1 MRRVV
6 LIVSVLAVAAGLLVL
21 VLGPEGRRAMLVGL
35 ADPVHGLDHFLALL
49 AVGVWAGRLRN
60 PDLWVLPAAFLAGMV
75 PGFVLAVDQTPIGLA
90 DILVHIV
97 VLGSLLSFVAAILI
111 PIRLP
116 TREAVSTVAMIGGC
130 HGYLHGHEVGS
141 GMAGWFGL
149 GALIGAAAL
158 LAAGAAVGLAAPRA
172 E

>member
-1 MRRVV
+1 M
-6 LIVSVLAVAAGLLVL
+6 LAVTAGLLFL

-35 ADPVHGLDHFLALL
+35 TDPLHGLDHFLALL
-49 AVGVWAGRLRN
+49 TVGVWAGRLRN
-60 PDLWVLPAAFLAGMV
+60 PDLWVLPAAFLTGMV
-75 PGFVLAVDQTPIGLA
+75 PGFVLAVDQTPIRLA

-141 GMAGWFGL
+141 EMAGWFGL

-158 LAAGAAVGLAAPRA
+158 LTAGAAVGLAAPRA